1 MDYIYNIYIYDN
13 TEIIIMTDQLDHK
26 TATVV

>member
-1 MDYIYNIYIYDN
+1 MDYIYIYIYDN
-13 TEIIIMTDQLDHK
+13 TEIIIMTDQLDHI

>member
-1 MDYIYNIYIYDN
+1 MDYIYIYIYDN